1 MLWNIEPNIMLSKSR
16 SRRQCSPSFP
26 QVWTTLCPVRPT
38 LSRRRDEVLGLAGAF
53 LLRALAE
60 SGAMPLLL
68 VVLASILYAATWLVF
83 SVRTREQDTFGST
96 IYGIT
101 AVLILAPLLWEGTLR
116 FNVLPPL
123 ATAGILVSFM
133 VLSSTLAW
141 SRTSGAVIIV
151 TTLATLVTAIALMV
165 QTGNLVPFAAAIL
178 GIACV
183 IESSASRGHARNM
196 RAPAAI
202 AADFAIWLI
211 FFMMSRPGGVP
222 EHYKPVGVA
231 ACLTLSALLLL
242 IYSVSI
248 VWQTVVLRRVIAIAE
263 VVQAIVAFTLAA
275 GGALVITQGRSAGW
289 VGALCALACAA
300 CYFTA
305 FIRFADS
312 ERRNHHVFAS
322 WGAAFGLAACVL
334 ILPAN
339 DLTPIWSAAAV
350 ITMFAGARA
359 SQLTLRIHGAFYLL
373 AAGLISGLPATILNA
388 FTGETLAPAT
398 SALWIMAV
406 SASCCYAA
414 CFFAK
419 SGPVQVTVVPAFFT
433 VISIGALI
441 ILVVVPV
448 IGSKL
453 TPSFL
458 ATARTLVI
466 CALALTVGFT
476 GSRTRHRELVW
487 VGYAAI
493 ALGTVKLVMEDFRQ
507 SHPAALAV
515 SLVCYGAVLILVPKL
530 SSTSSSNP
538 H

>member
-1 MLWNIEPNIMLSKSR
+1 
-16 SRRQCSPSFP
+16 
-26 QVWTTLCPVRPT
+26 
-38 LSRRRDEVLGLAGAF
+38 
-53 LLRALAE
+53 
-60 SGAMPLLL
+60 
-68 VVLASILYAATWLVF
+68 
-83 SVRTREQDTFGST
+83 
-96 IYGIT
+96 
-101 AVLILAPLLWEGTLR
+101 
-116 FNVLPPL
+116 
-123 ATAGILVSFM
+123 
-133 VLSSTLAW
+133 
-141 SRTSGAVIIV
+141 V

-183 IESSASRGHARNM
+183 IESSACRGHARNM

-231 ACLTLSALLLL
+231 ACLALSALLLL

-350 ITMFAGARA
+350 IMIIAGARV
-359 SQLTLRIHGAFYLL
+359 SRPTLSIHGALYLL
-373 AAGLISGLPATILNA
+373 AAGLISGLPATIVNA
-388 FTGETLAPAT
+388 FTGETLTPAT
-398 SALWIMAV
+398 SALWIMSV
-406 SASCCYAA
+406 SASCCFAA
-414 CFFAK
+414 CYFAK
-419 SGPVQVTVVPAFFT
+419 SGLVQVNVVPAFFA
-433 VISIGALI
+433 VMSIGALI

-487 VGYAAI
+487 VSYAAI